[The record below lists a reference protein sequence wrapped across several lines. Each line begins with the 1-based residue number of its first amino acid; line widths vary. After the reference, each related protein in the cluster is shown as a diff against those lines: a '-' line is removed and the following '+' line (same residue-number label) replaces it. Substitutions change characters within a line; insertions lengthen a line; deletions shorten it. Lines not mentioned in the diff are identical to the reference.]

1 MPPIGKCP
9 TFSYHG
15 SKCTIAKWIIDQIP
29 KDIHYKY
36 FIDLFGG
43 RGNITFRL
51 LTTQGFKIDNYIIND
66 PHTSYWFN
74 ALINY
79 SGNFDFVP
87 DIVNYDVY
95 DFWKNQSESVER
107 ILIEPIVC
115 YHGNRFNIQGSAI
128 NDPENT
134 TQYYSKNYKQNW
146 IRKLKLAQDLLRN
159 NKVKIT
165 SLDWLSALNELPIEK
180 DTFIYCDPPYFEK
193 YDEKKTYP
201 SINHEGFL
209 DIIFNTRAMCA
220 ISNYY
225 NDLYDNKLVHWNKIN
240 KSRVSLS
247 KGRQRGH
254 AEGRTEKM
262 EYLWKNYHY
271 EIHG

>member
-29 KDIHYKY
+29 KNKSYDY

-43 RGNITFRL
+43 RGNVTFRL
-51 LTTQGFKIDNYIIND
+51 LTTPGFIFNHFIIND
-66 PHTSYWFN
+66 PYTSEWFN
-74 ALINY
+74 TLIKYN
-79 SGNFDFVP
+79 GNFDFVP

-95 DFWKNQSESVER
+95 DTWKNAEPSVER

-134 TQYYSKNYKQNW
+134 TQYYSTNYKKNW
-146 IRKLKLAQDLLRN
+146 TRKLQLAQSLLRN

-165 SLDWLSALNELPIEK
+165 NLDWKNALETLPISPQ
-180 DTFIYCDPPYFEK
+180 TFIYCDPPYFEK
-193 YDEKKTYP
+193 YNEKKTYP
-201 SINHEGFL
+201 SINHDEFL
-209 DIIFNTRAMCA
+209 DIISKTPAICA
-220 ISNYY
+220 VSNYY
-225 NDLYDNKLVHWNKIN
+225 NELYDSKLVGWLKNSKT
-240 KSRVSLS
+240 RVSLS
-247 KGRQRGH
+247 KGRQLGH
-254 AEGRTEKM
+254 ANGRTEKI
-262 EYLWKNYHY
+262 EYLWKNYDSTMS
-271 EIHG
+271 